1 MPAKD
6 IFHET
11 VKQALI
17 KDGWVITADPLV
29 LKLRDSD
36 MNLFVDLA
44 AERLIAA
51 EKTNEKIAVEV
62 KSFVG
67 TSFLTD
73 FHEALGQFLDYR
85 VALKDQ
91 EPDRQVY
98 LAIPLDIYDA
108 FFTRRFVQL
117 VCQEYHLTE
126 IVFDPNQEVIRTWIK

>member
-1 MPAKD
+1 MPARD

-17 KDGWVITADPLV
+17 KDGWTITADPFV
-29 LKLRDSD
+29 IKLRDSD
-36 MNLFVDLA
+36 MNVYVDLA
-44 AERLIAA
+44 AERIIAA
-51 EKTNEKIAVEV
+51 EKANEKIAVEV

-67 TSFLTD
+67 TSFMMD

-91 EPDRQVY
+91 EPERHLY
-98 LAIPLDIYDA
+98 LAIPMDIYQA

-117 VCQEYHLTE
+117 VCQEYQLTE
-126 IVFDPNQEVIRTWIK
+126 IVFDPKQEVILSWIK